1 MVFNVYSP
9 IEQVRN
15 LETTYREVSD
25 IYDISTGVKGLSNNC
40 IQKLPMHKFHS
51 RKMIESCDDFCCSIC
66 LQVNINILYLSLIRQ
81 QNVQEQKKDSEKRL

>member
-1 MVFNVYSP
+1 VFNVYSP

-25 IYDISTGVKGLSNNC
+25 IYDISGVKGLSNNC

-51 RKMIESCDDFCCSIC
+51 RKMIESCHDFCCSIC
-66 LQVNINILYLSLIRQ
+66 LQVNINILYYLQLGTKTFKNRKRI
-81 QNVQEQKKDSEKRL
+81 KKRGF